1 MKCLHLSDLHLGKR
15 LIEVSL
21 LEDQAYILQQI
32 TGIAE
37 REKPE
42 AVLISG
48 DIYDRS
54 NPPSEAMALFGSFI
68 QHLAKLGCTVLVI
81 SGNHDSAERVS
92 YLGELAR
99 ENGVY
104 LSPAYDGHIEP
115 IELHDDYGSV
125 FFYLMP
131 YVHPEN
137 VRRFFPDEVIA
148 DANAAARLVLQS
160 LSPDTACRNV
170 ILSHQCIL
178 GSDFDEREQRSVGT
192 LDSVDASLY
201 GAFDYVA
208 LGHIH
213 KPQNVGRPDG
223 TMRYCGTPL
232 KYSKKEALFG
242 KSVTLAELAEK
253 GSVRVR
259 TVPLVPL
266 REMRQVIGRFDE
278 LLMKG
283 PAPGTEDD
291 YFFIT
296 LNDEEDIPNA
306 AARLRER
313 FGRVLA
319 LDFDN
324 SRARIGGV
332 TIETTEPAEDKT
344 PLQLLME
351 LYQLTHDREL
361 SEEAQAFAGETI
373 RKTEGFEA

>member
-68 QHLAKLGCTVLVI
+68 QRLAKLGCTVLVI

-92 YLGELAR
+92 YLGELVR

-148 DANAAARLVLQS
+148 DANDAARLVLQS

-201 GAFDYVA
+201 DAFDYVA

-242 KSVTLAELAEK
+242 KSVTLVELAEK

-266 REMRQVIGRFDE
+266 REMRLVIGRFDE
-278 LLMKG
+278 LLTKG

-324 SRARIGGV
+324 SRTRMGGV